1 MKNRLLPTFL
11 FLAYTILLLKIMV
24 FKDLPMIRIGQ
35 LHLNFGGTQEG
46 EANYIPFKTIW
57 FYLIGSRGMLI
68 GGINI
73 LGNILLLVPLGYL
86 MPFATPGLLWKQV
99 LVYALLICMAIE
111 GSQVLLKVGILD
123 VDDMILNFLGFL
135 LGYAAGRRIQRWT
148 PSKISKQI
156 GLAISLVLVVWL
168 GFYLPKDQFPIGFED
183 EMPHMNRKPTGK
195 NAEALVDLCGGTGG
209 TGIIQSKG
217 NDYIVIVRKDGVVQK
232 IRYTAKTHIQSS
244 AGLLQAA
251 GLKKGD
257 RVTIVTI
264 EDKIMTASDILVC
277 QEPSGD
283 VTRKKFR

>member
-1 MKNRLLPTFL
+1 MKNRLIPAVF
-11 FLAYTILLLKIMV
+11 FLAYAILLLKIMV

-57 FYLIGSRGMLI
+57 FYLIGSRGLLI

-86 MPFATPGLLWKQV
+86 MPFAFPGLSWKKM
-99 LVYALLICMAIE
+99 LLAAMLICVAIE
-111 GSQVLLKVGILD
+111 GSQVLLKVGIWD
-123 VDDMILNFLGFL
+123 VDDILLNFMGFL
-135 LGYAAGRRIQRWT
+135 IGYDAGRRILRWT
-148 PSKISKQI
+148 PSKITKQI
-156 GLAISLVLVVWL
+156 GLAISLCLIVGL
-168 GFYLPKDQFPIGFED
+168 GFYLQTDQFPIGFEK
-183 EMPHMNRKPTGK
+183 EVQHLGRETMGK
-195 NAEALVDLCGGTGG
+195 NAEALADLCSGTGG
-209 TGIIQSKG
+209 TGIIQAKG
-217 NDYIVIVRKDGVVQK
+217 KDFIEIVRKDGVVQK
-232 IRYTAKTHIQSS
+232 IHYNGQTRIQSS

-257 RVTIVTI
+257 RVTIVTT